1 MPSKQM
7 KKMSED
13 EISKLSKVCRVNLK
27 PGEDRAW
34 NIEVTDNSPEC
45 REALKEIYS
54 NLGPDSSKFLTKR
67 LTLSDPELK
76 KIVDE
81 TK

>member
-1 MPSKQM
+1 
-7 KKMSED
+7 MSED
-13 EISKLSKVCRVNLK
+13 SVDKLSKVCRVNLK

-34 NIEVTDNSPEC
+34 SIELADRSPEC

-54 NLGPDSSKFLTKR
+54 NLGPESSKFLTKR
-67 LTLSDPELK
+67 LTVSDPELK

>member
-1 MPSKQM
+1 
-7 KKMSED
+7 MSED
-13 EISKLSKVCRVNLK
+13 EVAKLSKVCRVNLK
-27 PGEDRAW
+27 PGEERAW
-34 NIEVTDNSPEC
+34 NIEVNDSSSEC

-54 NLGPDSSKFLTKR
+54 NLGPDSSKFLSKR
-67 LTLSDPELK
+67 LTVSDPELK

>member
-1 MPSKQM
+1 
-7 KKMSED
+7 MSED
-13 EISKLSKVCRVNLK
+13 DVAKLSKVCRVNLK
-27 PGEDRAW
+27 PGEERAW
-34 NIEVTDNSPEC
+34 NIELKDNSPEC

-54 NLGPDSSKFLTKR
+54 NLGPVSSKFLTKR
-67 LTLSDPELK
+67 LTVSDPELK